1 MQSAIQI
8 QTTDFYLDEE
18 NQLANEIAPNC
29 GAVMAFIGKV
39 RGNDHQAALSHLYLE
54 HFPQVTEAE
63 IQKIIDE
70 AAKRWSLSYVK
81 VIHRIGHLYV
91 GNNIVLVL
99 TASGHRKDAYEA
111 NAFIMDYLKTEAP
124 FWKKEIFENGDAQWV
139 EMKQSDL
146 DKKKIWDSH
155 HDH

>member
-1 MQSAIQI
+1 MQSVIQI
-8 QTTDFYLDEE
+8 QTADFHLEQEDK
-18 NQLANEIAPNC
+18 LANQAAPNC
-29 GAVMAFIGKV
+29 GAIMAFIGKV
-39 RGNDHQAALSHLYLE
+39 RGNDHEKALSHLYLE
-54 HFPQVTEAE
+54 HFPTVTEAE

-70 AAKRWSLSYVK
+70 AEKRWSLRYVK

-91 GNNIVLVL
+91 GDNIVLVL
-99 TASGHRKDAYEA
+99 TASAHRKDAYEA

-146 DKKKIWDSH
+146 DKKQSWSGH
-155 HDH
+155 HEH